1 MPAGHSREDRPLV
14 ATTLTS
20 KVAGKNECDE
30 QDGDDDGPYGDDPI
44 EWQLELE
51 LDHQARQSPALLVLR
66 GAGHD
71 ELLQFLPSQESGG
84 HV

>member
-1 MPAGHSREDRPLV
+1 MPGHSREDRPLV

-20 KVAGKNECDE
+20 KVAGKYEGDE
-30 QDGDDDGPYGDDPI
+30 QDGDDDSPYGDDTI
-44 EWQLELE
+44 ERQLQFE
-51 LDHQARQSPALLVLR
+51 LDHQARQSPALLILR

-71 ELLQFLPSQESGG
+71 ELLQFLPSQKSGG